1 MKKLLICFALAAFL
15 TGSAFAA
22 GPTLTAPNDGT
33 ALCLGSHYNI
43 AWTYTGSTH
52 IRLALRQNGTA
63 VGTIA
68 LDLPATQHS
77 YDWTVGKL
85 ANGTSVSPGTGFIVR
100 VKTIDDANHDD
111 SDNPFVIKNCV
122 VVDPHK
128 YMLAQKLICR
138 FPGPGC
144 PGCPPEFD
152 LNKLREQI
160 GNPTENLRLVLLKNG
175 VQILELGSFGKGRGL
190 LPNSVKGK
198 LSEADLGLLKNGKA
212 QFALGLLGAD
222 NKLRG
227 TYGLQVQ

>member
-52 IRLALRQNGTA
+52 IRLVLRQNGTVA
-63 VGTIA
+63 GTIA

-111 SDNPFVIKNCV
+111 SDNPFEIKNCPRP
-122 VVDPHK
+122 DLGK
-128 YMLAQKLICR
+128 YRFSEKIICKW
-138 FPGPGC
+138 PGPGC
-144 PGCPPEFD
+144 PGCPPDFD
-152 LNKLREQI
+152 LSKLRERI
-160 GNPTENLRLVLLKNG
+160 GDPSENLRLVLLKNG
-175 VQILELGSFGKGRGL
+175 RQIQELGLFGKGRG

-198 LSEADLGLLKNGKA
+198 LSEADSLLLKNGQAK
-212 QFALGLLGAD
+212 FALGLLGAD
-222 NKLRG
+222 GKLRG
-227 TYGLQVQ
+227 TYPVEVQ